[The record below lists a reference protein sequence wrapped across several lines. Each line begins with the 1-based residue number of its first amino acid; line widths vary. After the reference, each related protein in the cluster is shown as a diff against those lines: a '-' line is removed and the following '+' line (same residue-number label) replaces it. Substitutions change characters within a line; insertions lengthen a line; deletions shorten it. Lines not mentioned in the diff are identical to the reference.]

1 MPRWKTVLVA
11 ASIVLL
17 FLVVNRGAYKGY
29 FQDDDLDNLAW
40 NSQLDA
46 VDYLNG
52 LISPV
57 FSRNNFRPVGHFYLH
72 VMERLAGLRF
82 APYVA
87 MLQFFHLANCFL
99 VWLILR
105 RLKMHPLAA
114 LSAVLFFFYHPATFD
129 AYWQPMYVFDV
140 LCGTFCLLSF
150 LAFID
155 RRWVLSF
162 ICFVCAYKSK
172 EIAVM
177 LPAVL
182 AAYEFLLGE
191 KKWKPLVPFFLVSL
205 SFGVQALVSNANTH
219 DAYTLRMTPG
229 TLWEN
234 VKF

>member
-1 MPRWKTVLVA
+1 MPRWKAVAIA

-52 LISPV
+52 LVSPV
-57 FSRNNFRPVGHFYLH
+57 FSRNNFRPVGHFYFH

-87 MLQFFHLANCFL
+87 VLQFFHLANCFL

-114 LSAVLFFFYHPATFD
+114 LTAALFFLYHPVRSTLTGSRCTCS
-129 AYWQPMYVFDV
+129 M
-140 LCGTFCLLSF
+140 
-150 LAFID
+150 
-155 RRWVLSF
+155 
-162 ICFVCAYKSK
+162 CFVARFACSR
-172 EIAVM
+172 
-177 LPAVL
+177 
-182 AAYEFLLGE
+182 FWRSSTGD
-191 KKWKPLVPFFLVSL
+191 
-205 SFGVQALVSNANTH
+205 GC
-219 DAYTLRMTPG
+219 
-229 TLWEN
+229 
-234 VKF
+234 